1 MSTPESADSLVAAR
15 DAKDQP
21 LLASRHRGLLLF
33 GVILVSLCQFF
44 DATIANV
51 ALPHMKTAL
60 GASSESIGWVLT
72 SFMIATA
79 IGTPITGWLSDYFGS
94 RNVFMI
100 ATVAFLLSS
109 AACGA
114 SVTLPEMVTFRIL
127 QGLASAFIGPLTMT
141 IMFDISP
148 PSKQATAMS
157 IYGMMVMVAPITG
170 PFIGAFLTEYLS
182 WRWIYYVNLPL
193 GIPALVL
200 LWWLLPCRPIVKR
213 KLDLFGYVAI
223 AVALGALQLMF
234 DRGQGR
240 DWFSSREIVFE
251 LIIALSALW
260 IFVVHSRGHP
270 HPLFRP
276 TVFANRNFLAGLAF
290 MAILGATSSALAAI
304 LPTMFQTLYQYPV
317 MDTGLLMAPRG
328 LGVVCTSLLASYL
341 SRKYDSRL
349 VILSGYLIAAA
360 GTWTMT
366 QWTLDMGTMPILFA
380 AFVQGIG
387 FGVIVT
393 PVQLMAYAT
402 LDPSLRPD
410 ASSLTGLSRSF
421 GGSVGISVIF
431 TLLSR
436 NQQISHADLASHIT
450 AATVPGLDLPAAVAR
465 MEGLGNV
472 VMAMIDAEVQRQS
485 MMIAYLDSFY
495 VLTWLMLA
503 FAPVP
508 LLMKKARRPKRA

>member
-1 MSTPESADSLVAAR
+1 MSTPESANSPVAAR
-15 DAKDQP
+15 DAGDQP
-21 LLASRHRGLLLF
+21 LLATRHRGLLLV

-60 GASSESIGWVLT
+60 GASNESIGWVLT

-141 IMFDISP
+141 IMFDVSP

-157 IYGMMVMVAPITG
+157 LYGMMVMVAPITG

-213 KLDLFGYVAI
+213 KLDMFGFVTI

-240 DWFSSREIVFE
+240 DWFASREVVFE
-251 LIIALSALW
+251 LILAISALW
-260 IFVVHSRGHP
+260 IFA
-270 HPLFRP
+270 PLSLP
-276 TVFANRNFLAGLAF
+276 I
-290 MAILGATSSALAAI
+290 AIFWPACRSWPFWA
-304 LPTMFQTLYQYPV
+304 
-317 MDTGLLMAPRG
+317 
-328 LGVVCTSLLASYL
+328 
-341 SRKYDSRL
+341 RL
-349 VILSGYLIAAA
+349 
-360 GTWTMT
+360 
-366 QWTLDMGTMPILFA
+366 
-380 AFVQGIG
+380 
-387 FGVIVT
+387 
-393 PVQLMAYAT
+393 
-402 LDPSLRPD
+402 
-410 ASSLTGLSRSF
+410 
-421 GGSVGISVIF
+421 
-431 TLLSR
+431 
-436 NQQISHADLASHIT
+436 
-450 AATVPGLDLPAAVAR
+450 LPA
-465 MEGLGNV
+465 L
-472 VMAMIDAEVQRQS
+472 RQS
-485 MMIAYLDSFY
+485 CQRCS
-495 VLTWLMLA
+495 
-503 FAPVP
+503 
-508 LLMKKARRPKRA
+508 RRYIIIR